1 MCRQFV
7 EGAFLNINDNNNN
20 SNNNKTKLNTHCC
33 GSSYGSSTLDMT
45 IDQHNIMI
53 HVLGAFSANV
63 RNSIRELTEEKRK
76 SDKTLNR
83 MQEAILRNSL
93 HIARSFKILAE

>member
-7 EGAFLNINDNNNN
+7 KGAFLNINNNN
-20 SNNNKTKLNTHCC
+20 SNNNNKTKLNTHCC
-33 GSSYGSSTLDMT
+33 GSSYGRSTLDMT

-53 HVLGAFSANV
+53 DVLGAFSANV
-63 RNSIRELTEEKRK
+63 RNSMRELTEKKRK
-76 SDKTLNR
+76 SDKTLSR

-93 HIARSFKILAE
+93 HVARSFKILAE